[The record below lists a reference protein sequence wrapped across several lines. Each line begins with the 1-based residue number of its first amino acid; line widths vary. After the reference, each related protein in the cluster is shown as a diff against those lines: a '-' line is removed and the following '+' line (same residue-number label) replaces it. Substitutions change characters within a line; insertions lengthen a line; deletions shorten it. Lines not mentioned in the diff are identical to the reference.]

1 MSSNTISGTKETE
14 TIPLY
19 PTLQLPESDD
29 QSPLDTNSEIS
40 LNKDLRILIDN
51 FIIAWET
58 LVDLQKSYTE
68 GTSTLVTQLK
78 TVRRETYNAVVN
90 ALFTYVYAYYKNQ
103 LGTPTYKKQLLTQ
116 EHITSSQ
123 QAIKK
128 NLIESKGKYTLF
140 ENLLIELGIL
150 DNKNREFTTKVL
162 FILKRETLTREI
174 RYQKQI
180 KELEYKF
187 TEVDTIATIHSIR
200 LKQFSDDTQG
210 YVDFQLGPHHQSEA
224 LNALSACAANIED
237 WFTVKK
243 KRNNKA
249 STTRYEDEVWIQCIF
264 TRCPFNQECST
275 RRCHRIN

>member
-1 MSSNTISGTKETE
+1 MFSNTISGTKETG
-14 TIPLY
+14 TFPLY

-29 QSPLDTNSEIS
+29 QSPFDTNFEIS
-40 LNKDLRILIDN
+40 LNKDLWISRDD

-68 GTSTLVTQLK
+68 GTSTLVTRTQLQ
-78 TVRRETYNAVVN
+78 TVRQETYNAVVN

-128 NLIESKGKYTLF
+128 NLIESKGKHTLF

-150 DNKNREFTTKVL
+150 DNKNRELTTKVL

-174 RYQKQI
+174 RYKNQI
-180 KELEYKF
+180 EELEYK
-187 TEVDTIATIHSIR
+187 
-200 LKQFSDDTQG
+200 
-210 YVDFQLGPHHQSEA
+210 
-224 LNALSACAANIED
+224 
-237 WFTVKK
+237 
-243 KRNNKA
+243 
-249 STTRYEDEVWIQCIF
+249 
-264 TRCPFNQECST
+264 
-275 RRCHRIN
+275 

>member
-19 PTLQLPESDD
+19 PTLQLPD
-29 QSPLDTNSEIS
+29 QSPFDANFEIS
-40 LNKDLRILIDN
+40 LNKDLRILRDN

-68 GTSTLVTQLK
+68 GTSTLVTRTQLK

-128 NLIESKGKYTLF
+128 NLIESKRKHTLF

-174 RYQKQI
+174 RY
-180 KELEYKF
+180 
-187 TEVDTIATIHSIR
+187 
-200 LKQFSDDTQG
+200 
-210 YVDFQLGPHHQSEA
+210 
-224 LNALSACAANIED
+224 
-237 WFTVKK
+237 
-243 KRNNKA
+243 
-249 STTRYEDEVWIQCIF
+249 
-264 TRCPFNQECST
+264 
-275 RRCHRIN
+275 